1 MRKQETIQENYM
13 IDLPTG
19 RQTFNYDCGAK
30 ALQIVMAYY
39 GVEVREDELMSQLG
53 CGPAGTPVSSMI
65 GIAEKYGFK
74 VEVTHGISL
83 DAVKNY
89 VDQGFPVIILLQAWA
104 DRYMT
109 LDDWR
114 ADTQDG
120 HYGIVIQH
128 GDHIVVFEDPSSFH
142 RTWLTEEELLARWH
156 DTDPESGER
165 IEHFA
170 MVLKGKE
177 PAGKKI
183 EHMN

>member
-1 MRKQETIQENYM
+1 M

-65 GIAEKYGFK
+65 AIAEKYGFQ
-74 VEVTHGISL
+74 VEVTHGICL
-83 DAVKNY
+83 EELKKY
-89 VDQGFPVIILLQAWA
+89 VDEDFPVIILLQAWA

-114 ADTQDG
+114 QDIGDG
-120 HYGIVIQH
+120 HYVVVIRH
-128 GDHIVVFEDPSSFH
+128 MNNIIVFEDPSSFH

-156 DTDPESGER
+156 DIDPETKER

-177 PAGKKI
+177 PIGKKI